1 MPAKALYI
9 HVPFCERKCNYCAF
23 VSSVPKSGERTLYL
37 EALSAELYMMAE
49 KCRDPFDT
57 CYIGGGTP
65 TMLSPS
71 QWRTLAAAI
80 EKNFTF
86 AAGAEVTVEANPN
99 SMSREHL
106 EVWRN
111 WRVTRVSIGVQS
123 FNDAELSRMG
133 RVHCADEARR
143 ALSAALSFGFDVNA
157 DLIFGLPGQTFRSW
171 GKTLREAAASGLS
184 HISLYQLTPE
194 EGTPWGALTAE
205 ELGDGYAPYRWA
217 QWYLPHK
224 GYAQYEIANF
234 ARPGHESRHN
244 INYWHSGEYIG
255 TGPAAAGYISDRR
268 YKNTDSLAEY
278 AKCLK
283 SGRLPESESE
293 TLPPEK
299 RAREAAVL
307 ALRMSSG
314 ICADD
319 FVKKYGAENYRS
331 ISAAVESFPQ
341 DLYETDCRGIR
352 LTKKGM
358 RVANLIWAEII

>member
-1 MPAKALYI
+1 MPARSLYI

-23 VSSVPKSGERTLYL
+23 VSSVPESGERALYL
-37 EALSAELYMMAE
+37 EALSAELSMRAKKHTAPLE
-49 KCRDPFDT
+49 T

-65 TMLSPS
+65 TMLTPS
-71 QWRTLAAAI
+71 QWRTLAALL
-80 EKNFTF
+80 EKNFAF

-99 SMSREHL
+99 SMSSEHL
-106 EVWRN
+106 EVWKE

-123 FNDAELSRMG
+123 FNDAELSLMG

-143 ALSAALSFGFDVNA
+143 AVSRALSFGFDVNA

-171 GKTLREAAASGLS
+171 GLSLREAAHSGLS

-194 EGTPWGALTAE
+194 EGTPWESLRPE

-217 QWYLPHK
+217 QWYLPKK

-244 INYWHSGEYIG
+244 INYWQNGEYIG
-255 TGPAAAGYISDRR
+255 AGPAAAGYISDRR
-268 YKNTDSLAEY
+268 YKNIGSLARY
-278 AKCLK
+278 AECIK
-283 SGRLPESESE
+283 SGALPEAESE
-293 TLPPEK
+293 TLAPEK

-314 ICADD
+314 ICAENFIKEQGLD
-319 FVKKYGAENYRS
+319 NYRAV
-331 ISAAVESFPQ
+331 SAAVEKFPHE
-341 DLYETDCRGIR
+341 LYEKDACGIR

-358 RVANLIWAEII
+358 RVANMIWSDII